1 MTISKLT
8 GQADTYTIGSPL
20 CADNLH
26 NSILNQMDYTKNEL
40 ALIDLISNLNKEFYY
55 FGEEGDLIPSP
66 RWEIRET
73 VDKFVSQFMQSI
85 ESERDLLIY
94 SAFRHYRCL
103 MTDEEEVLSE
113 KILDQLFYPHFD
125 KLKSVS

>member
-1 MTISKLT
+1 MTIRKLT

-85 ESERDLLIY
+85 ESERD
-94 SAFRHYRCL
+94 F
-103 MTDEEEVLSE
+103 
-113 KILDQLFYPHFD
+113 LDD
-125 KLKSVS
+125 

>member
-8 GQADTYTIGSPL
+8 GQADPYTIGSPL

-85 ESERDLLIY
+85 ESERDFI
-94 SAFRHYRCL
+94 
-103 MTDEEEVLSE
+103 D
-113 KILDQLFYPHFD
+113 D
-125 KLKSVS
+125 

>member
-1 MTISKLT
+1 MCRQFT
-8 GQADTYTIGSPL
+8 QF
-20 CADNLH
+20 NLKSNGLH
-26 NSILNQMDYTKNEL
+26 KNEL

-85 ESERDLLIY
+85 ESERD
-94 SAFRHYRCL
+94 F
-103 MTDEEEVLSE
+103 
-113 KILDQLFYPHFD
+113 LDD
-125 KLKSVS
+125 

>member
-66 RWEIRET
+66 RCEIRET

-85 ESERDLLIY
+85 ESERD
-94 SAFRHYRCL
+94 F
-103 MTDEEEVLSE
+103 
-113 KILDQLFYPHFD
+113 LDD
-125 KLKSVS
+125 

>member
-40 ALIDLISNLNKEFYY
+40 ALIDLINNLNKEFYY

-73 VDKFVSQFMQSI
+73 VDKFVSRLCNQS
-85 ESERDLLIY
+85 ESRGT
-94 SAFRHYRCL
+94 FL
-103 MTDEEEVLSE
+103 MTKY
-113 KILDQLFYPHFD
+113 KIYPR
-125 KLKSVS
+125 S

>member
-26 NSILNQMDYTKNEL
+26 NSILNHMDYTKNEL

-85 ESERDLLIY
+85 ESERD
-94 SAFRHYRCL
+94 FQ
-103 MTDEEEVLSE
+103 D
-113 KILDQLFYPHFD
+113 D
-125 KLKSVS
+125 

>member
-55 FGEEGDLIPSP
+55 FGEEGDLIPSS

-85 ESERDLLIY
+85 ESERD
-94 SAFRHYRCL
+94 F
-103 MTDEEEVLSE
+103 
-113 KILDQLFYPHFD
+113 LDD
-125 KLKSVS
+125 

>member
-66 RWEIRET
+66 RGEIRET

-85 ESERDLLIY
+85 ESERD
-94 SAFRHYRCL
+94 FQ
-103 MTDEEEVLSE
+103 D
-113 KILDQLFYPHFD
+113 D
-125 KLKSVS
+125 

>member
-55 FGEEGDLIPSP
+55 FGEKGDLIPSP

-85 ESERDLLIY
+85 ESERD
-94 SAFRHYRCL
+94 FQ
-103 MTDEEEVLSE
+103 D
-113 KILDQLFYPHFD
+113 D
-125 KLKSVS
+125 